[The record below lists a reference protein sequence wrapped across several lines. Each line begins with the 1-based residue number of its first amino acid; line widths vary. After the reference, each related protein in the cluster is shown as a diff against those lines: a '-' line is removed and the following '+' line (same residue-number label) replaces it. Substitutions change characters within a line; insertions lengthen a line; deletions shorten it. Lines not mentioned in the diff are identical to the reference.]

1 MFFRTKTFFLAQFL
15 LSFLGLG
22 LLHTL
27 YASENDIL
35 EISDVLTHQTE
46 VNRVLLVSVPDSLS
60 VLDQEDFLALNLDT
74 VVVTLSDSTPKK
86 VSSLDSEDQEFP
98 ILSGENRLRGFNF
111 DIPFFFL
118 SENSQNFI
126 YPITILAKNSVLILE
141 KADIFIILDA
151 RQSFDSKNCTVVSLL
166 QKNPFDLKLFGN
178 LLYSIVLEKNT
189 TSWFHIIQDQGFF
202 THSYLNIAKVER
214 LKFLPK
220 FKEELTVADWKQKNE
235 SFALWQT
242 WGRVC
247 NFIDRLPWKLR
258 SDEIVLA
265 KEFQSKSL
273 TTKIEIPLSVSTND
287 ESIRFQNLFF
297 QFDNFFYQNPVVG

>member
-1 MFFRTKTFFLAQFL
+1 MAQFL

-46 VNRVLLVSVPDSLS
+46 VNRVLLVPVPDSLS
-60 VLDQEDFLALNLDT
+60 VLDQEDFLTLNLDT
-74 VVVTLSDSTPKK
+74 VVVTSSDSTPKK
-86 VSSLDSEDQEFP
+86 ISSLDSEDQEFP

-111 DIPFFFL
+111 DILFFFL
-118 SENSQNFI
+118 SESSQNFI

-151 RQSFDSKNCTVVSLL
+151 RQSFDSKNCTVVFLF

>member
-1 MFFRTKTFFLAQFL
+1 MAQFL

-74 VVVTLSDSTPKK
+74 VVVTSSDSTPKK

-111 DIPFFFL
+111 DIPFFF
-118 SENSQNFI
+118 SSGSSQNFI
-126 YPITILAKNSVLILE
+126 YPITILAKNSVSILE

-235 SFALWQT
+235 SFALWQA

>member
-46 VNRVLLVSVPDSLS
+46 VNRVLLVPVPDSLS
-60 VLDQEDFLALNLDT
+60 VLDQEDFLTLNLDT
-74 VVVTLSDSTPKK
+74 VVVTSSDSTPKK
-86 VSSLDSEDQEFP
+86 ISSLDSEDQEFP

-111 DIPFFFL
+111 DILFFFL
-118 SENSQNFI
+118 SESSQNFI

-151 RQSFDSKNCTVVSLL
+151 RQSFDSKNCTVVFLF

>member
-1 MFFRTKTFFLAQFL
+1 MAQFL

-35 EISDVLTHQTE
+35 EISNVLTHQTE
-46 VNRVLLVSVPDSLS
+46 VNRVLLTSVSDSLS

-74 VVVTLSDSTPKK
+74 VVVTSSDSTPKK
-86 VSSLDSEDQEFP
+86 ISSLDSEDQEFP

-111 DIPFFFL
+111 DIPFFFF
-118 SENSQNFI
+118 SGSSQNFI
-126 YPITILAKNSVLILE
+126 YPITILAKNSVSILE

-151 RQSFDSKNCTVVSLL
+151 RQSFDSKNSTVVSLL

-178 LLYSIVLEKNT
+178 LLYSIVLEKNK

-235 SFALWQT
+235 SFALWQA

-265 KEFQSKSL
+265 KGSQSKSL

>member
-1 MFFRTKTFFLAQFL
+1 M

-74 VVVTLSDSTPKK
+74 VVVTSSDSTPKK

-111 DIPFFFL
+111 DIPFFF
-118 SENSQNFI
+118 SSGSSQNFI
-126 YPITILAKNSVLILE
+126 YPITILAKNSVSILE

-235 SFALWQT
+235 SFALWQA

>member
-1 MFFRTKTFFLAQFL
+1 MAQFL

-46 VNRVLLVSVPDSLS
+46 VNRVLLTSVSDSLS

-74 VVVTLSDSTPKK
+74 VVVTSSDSTPKK
-86 VSSLDSEDQEFP
+86 ISSLDSEDQEFP
-98 ILSGENRLRGFNF
+98 ILSGENQLRGFNF

-202 THSYLNIAKVER
+202 AHSYLNIAKVER